1 MSQVDED
8 RPDEIGTT
16 SMEPPVNDIAA
27 FSGQRRREPDV
38 TVVVPG
44 APSALDSS
52 EVDSSSTLERTRLRY
67 RLPTV
72 ERENYEILGEI
83 AVGGIGRIRRARED
97 RLGRPVAIKELLGEA
112 SAVVEARFVREA
124 LITARLQHPSIIPIY
139 EAGRWPS
146 GELFYAMKLVDGR
159 SLAEVLAGRS
169 YAQRLELLPHV
180 LSVAEAIAYAHSRR
194 ILHRDL
200 KPSNILVGKFGET
213 LVIDW
218 GLAKDLSEH
227 QQPPVSGLAPPRGPE
242 FDSYSREGMTNG
254 SLTMTGAV
262 IGTPAYM
269 PPEQAAGTAVDERAD
284 VYALGAILYHVLA
297 GCPPYN
303 GSSPMVVVRQVL
315 TGPPTP
321 LQQQQ
326 RGIAQDLS
334 TIVEKAMARAP
345 LARYPTA
352 LELAD
357 DLRRFQTGQIVGAH
371 VYSSSD
377 LVRRFAR
384 RHRATLLVALVALAL
399 IAALGVVGLRRVFA
413 EWRRAESGTVS
424 GSQGLSR
431 RPPRPSA
438 GTRAGCAR
446 RTSAWEGMRSIFT
459 GMRSRQA
466 WRRTV
471 RADAVGFCGE
481 AVEASA
487 TMVSRTRTWRRPE
500 PRCSLGL
507 LIG

>member
-1 MSQVDED
+1 MSLVDEV
-8 RPDEIGTT
+8 RADEFGTT
-16 SMEPPVNDIAA
+16 SEEPRVEAA
-27 FSGQRRREPDV
+27 AVSSGPRRRAPDL

-52 EVDSSSTLERTRLRY
+52 DVDSSSSSILESTRLRY

-112 SAVVEARFVREA
+112 SPVVEARFVREA

-146 GELFYAMKLVDGR
+146 GELFYAMKLVAGR
-159 SLAEVLAGRS
+159 SLAEVLEGRS

-180 LSVAEAIAYAHSRR
+180 LAVAEAIAYAHSRH

-200 KPSNILVGKFGET
+200 KPSNILVGEFGET

-218 GLAKDLSEH
+218 GLAKDLSEY
-227 QQPPVSGLAPPRGPE
+227 QQPPVAGLAPSRGPA
-242 FDSYSREGMTNG
+242 FDSYSRDGTTYE

-284 VYALGAILYHVLA
+284 VYAIGAILYHVLA
-297 GCPPYN
+297 GCPPYG
-303 GSSPMVVVRQVL
+303 GSSPMDVVRQVL
-315 TGPPTP
+315 TGPPAP

-334 TIVEKAMARAP
+334 TIVEKAMARARRT
-345 LARYPTA
+345 RYPTA

-377 LVRRFAR
+377 LVRRFAF
-384 RHRATLLVALVALAL
+384 RHRATLLVVALVALVV
-399 IAALGVVGLRRVFA
+399 IAVVGVVGLRRIFV
-413 EWRRAESGTVS
+413 EQRRAEAQQTESHSRRDNPEGATGTSS
-424 GSQGLSR
+424 GSQGSSR
-431 RPPRPSA
+431 RSPPLSAPRPVVALS
-438 GTRAGCAR
+438 TRFGR
-446 RTSAWEGMRSIFT
+446 GWLRGRLGSW
-459 GMRSRQA
+459 
-466 WRRTV
+466 
-471 RADAVGFCGE
+471 
-481 AVEASA
+481 
-487 TMVSRTRTWRRPE
+487 TWRE
-500 PRCSLGL
+500 TDG
-507 LIG
+507 

>member
-1 MSQVDED
+1 MSQVDEE
-8 RPDEIGTT
+8 RPDETGT
-16 SMEPPVNDIAA
+16 SSREPPVNDTAA
-27 FSGQRRREPDV
+27 SSGQRRREPDL
-38 TVVVPG
+38 TVVAPG
-44 APSALDSS
+44 APAALDSS

-83 AVGGIGRIRRARED
+83 AVGGIGRIRRAREE

-159 SLAEVLAGRS
+159 SLAQALQGRS
-169 YAQRLELLPHV
+169 YVQRLELLPNV

-227 QQPPVSGLAPPRGPE
+227 QQPPVSGLAPSRGPE
-242 FDSYSREGMTNG
+242 FDSYSREGTSG

-297 GCPPYN
+297 GCPPYS
-303 GSSPMVVVRQVL
+303 GSSPMIVVRQVL

-321 LQQQQ
+321 LQQHQ

-345 LARYPTA
+345 LTRYPTA

-384 RHRATLLVALVALAL
+384 RHRATLLVALVALAV

-413 EWRRAESGTVS
+413 EWRRAEIRTVS
-424 GSQGLSR
+424 ESQGLFR
-431 RPPRPSA
+431 RPTPLS
-438 GTRAGCAR
+438 
-446 RTSAWEGMRSIFT
+446 
-459 GMRSRQA
+459 
-466 WRRTV
+466 
-471 RADAVGFCGE
+471 
-481 AVEASA
+481 
-487 TMVSRTRTWRRPE
+487 VSRSQK
-500 PRCSLGL
+500 SLG
-507 LIG
+507 

>member
-1 MSQVDED
+1 
-8 RPDEIGTT
+8 
-16 SMEPPVNDIAA
+16 
-27 FSGQRRREPDV
+27 
-38 TVVVPG
+38 VPG
-44 APSALDSS
+44 APSAQDSS
-52 EVDSSSTLERTRLRY
+52 EVDSSSSSALERPRLRY
-67 RLPTV
+67 RFPTV

-159 SLAEVLAGRS
+159 SLAEVLEGRS

-218 GLAKDLSEH
+218 GLAKDISEH
-227 QQPPVSGLAPPRGPE
+227 QQPPVSGLAPARGLA
-242 FDSYSREGMTNG
+242 FDSYSREGTASQ

-284 VYALGAILYHVLA
+284 VYAIGAILYHVLA
-297 GCPPYN
+297 GCPPY
-303 GSSPMVVVRQVL
+303 GGGSPMDIVRRVL
-315 TGPPTP
+315 AGPPTP
-321 LQQQQ
+321 LQQHQ

-345 LARYPTA
+345 LTRYPTA

-357 DLRRFQTGQIVGAH
+357 DLRRLQTGQIVGAH

-377 LVRRFAR
+377 LVRRFAC
-384 RHRATLLVALVALAL
+384 RHRATLLVALVALAV
-399 IAALGVVGLRRVFA
+399 IAALGVVGLRRIFA
-413 EWRRAESGTVS
+413 DWRRAETQQTEAHRIATVLPGHSGAGGETAITVS
-424 GSQGLSR
+424 KVESSARLASRARKRVDPMRWGRGGSRSSG
-431 RPPRPSA
+431 
-438 GTRAGCAR
+438 AR
-446 RTSAWEGMRSIFT
+446 R
-459 GMRSRQA
+459 
-466 WRRTV
+466 
-471 RADAVGFCGE
+471 C
-481 AVEASA
+481 
-487 TMVSRTRTWRRPE
+487 
-500 PRCSLGL
+500 C
-507 LIG
+507 